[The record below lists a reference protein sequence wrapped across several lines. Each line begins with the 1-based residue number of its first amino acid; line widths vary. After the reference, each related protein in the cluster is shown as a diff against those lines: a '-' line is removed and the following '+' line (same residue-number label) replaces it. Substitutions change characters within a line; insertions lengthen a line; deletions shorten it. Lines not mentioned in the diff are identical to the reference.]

1 MRHRVER
8 ENDPQ
13 PGVSISTH
21 ARDYSRGFHIQ
32 PHAHGSDQLIYARCG
47 VMEVSSGQS
56 RWTIPPHFGLWVPA
70 QTRHEIRMSE
80 YVSMRTLY
88 LRPKLAGLKPGCAVL
103 HVSSL
108 LRELVLEIVRRGKLR
123 YSNRVERA
131 LRDLL
136 VEELKRASP
145 VRTVVTMPRDQ
156 RAAIVAQQVMANPAD
171 CTSLHA
177 MCASAGASV
186 RTIERVFRKEIGT
199 GFESWRRQVR
209 LMKAIEL
216 LISGR
221 SVKETAFEV
230 GYQNPS
236 ALVSLFRSTFGT
248 TPKVWISALER
259 LS

>member
-1 MRHRVER
+1 MRQNIER
-8 ENDPQ
+8 ENDPGS
-13 PGVSISTH
+13 GVSISTH
-21 ARDYSRGFHIQ
+21 ARDYSRRFHIQ
-32 PHAHGSDQLIYARCG
+32 PHAHGSDQLIYASSG

-56 RWTIPPHFGLWVPA
+56 LWTIPPHFGLWVPA
-70 QTRHEIRMSE
+70 RTRHEIRMPE
-80 YVSMRTLY
+80 CVSLRTLY
-88 LRPKLAGLKPGCAVL
+88 LRPRLAILKQECAVL
-103 HVSSL
+103 HVSPL
-108 LRELVLEIVRRGKLR
+108 LRELVLEIIRREKLR
-123 YSNRVERA
+123 YRNRVERA

-145 VRTVVTMPRDQ
+145 VRTVVVMPRDH
-156 RAAIVAQQVMANPAD
+156 RAAAVAQQVMANPAD
-171 CTSLHA
+171 RTSLRA

-186 RTIERVFRKEIGT
+186 RTIERVFRKEVRT

-209 LMKAIEL
+209 LMKAVEL

-236 ALVSLFRSTFGT
+236 ALVSLFRATFGT

-259 LS
+259 LR